1 MDQAKEMAKIAFE
14 ALEDKKGEDVCAID
28 ISAVSVLAD
37 YFVIANGNSDSQVRA
52 LVENVEEKMHK
63 AGYAAKETEGHRSGA
78 WVLKQTCTSHQVYDD
93 SGFHPV
99 LSLTYAVFLKFF
111 HPSSFSSFAFSHAFS
126 KLLPV

>member
-1 MDQAKEMAKIAFE
+1 MTQRTYDYYKKRNGKGGLIWIRQKKWQKIAFE

-78 WVLKQTCTSHQVYDD
+78 WVLIDFGGVIVHI
-93 SGFHPV
+93 F
-99 LSLTYAVFLKFF
+99 
-111 HPSSFSSFAFSHAFS
+111 
-126 KLLPV
+126 